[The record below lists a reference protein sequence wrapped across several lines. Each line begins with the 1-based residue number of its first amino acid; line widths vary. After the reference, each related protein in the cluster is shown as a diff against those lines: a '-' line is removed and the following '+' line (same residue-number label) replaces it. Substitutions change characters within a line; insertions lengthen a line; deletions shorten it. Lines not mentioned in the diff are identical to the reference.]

1 MINLAP
7 DSYKESLRY
16 ARRNSLL
23 WRWLMGVLAITLI
36 SVSVLIAGK
45 MYLHNE
51 ISRVSALN
59 SVTSEQLEQDNLE
72 DTLDEI
78 ENVSGNLK
86 LIIEVLSN
94 RVIFSELITQVG
106 SVMPPGSVLADIEIS
121 ETQGGIDLI
130 AKAKDYNTATQ
141 VQVNLQDPENKLFDE
156 VDLVSVECGAD
167 ADVYPCRAVMR
178 ALFTDSNPY
187 LFINLQ
193 NKEPNQ

>member
-7 DSYKESLRY
+7 TSYKESLRF
-16 ARRNSLL
+16 ARRNSMM
-23 WRWLMGVLAITLI
+23 WRWLLGMMVLI
-36 SVSVLIAGK
+36 SLAGAGIITGK
-45 MYLHNE
+45 IHLYRETN
-51 ISRVSALN
+51 RVSALN
-59 SVTSEQLEQDNLE
+59 IEASQKLEQDNLE

-78 ENVSGNLK
+78 ESVSSNLK
-86 LIIEVLSN
+86 LIIQVLSN

-141 VQVNLQDPENKLFDE
+141 VQVNLQDPDNKLFDE

-178 ALFTDSNPY
+178 ALFTESNPY

-193 NKEPNQ
+193 NEEDN